1 MLGGTIEAAAGA
13 RPPREGPSVTCPAVD
28 LEEGPDD
35 EVPPYRA
42 PLPPSDRLWR
52 HPSEVG
58 GSGAGAST
66 TPRGGRTGRPPW
78 VVALVA
84 GGVGACVAVGVM
96 AVFGLLDHKI
106 VERLVVEREAVAP
119 AASTVSTPSASLA
132 SVVAEAKPT
141 VARIEVGGLIGS
153 ASGSGVLFRDDGYL
167 ITNAHVVSD
176 ASVISVILADGSQHE
191 ATLVGSD
198 TESDIAVVKI
208 DGTGYPTALF
218 GQASTLQ
225 VGQQAIAIGSPLGL
239 EGGPTATVGII
250 SALDRTVQTHGGDE
264 PLTGMIQTDASIAAG
279 SSGGGLFDTN
289 GVARG
294 NHDRSRDHRVRH
306 RGARVRHPGRG
317 GPRVAEQLV
326 TDGKV
331 ARVWLGVRGADMS
344 TTAEQGHGTEG
355 GAMLREVIAG
365 GPAAV
370 AGLQSGDVITRIG
383 DVDVTSMSGLVV
395 ALRDHKPGET
405 VAVTYVR
412 GGQPSTVN
420 VVLAREAVTSRR
432 RERRLLELDNRCCAH
447 PAAQLRRPSLT
458 PDRGARA

>member
-1 MLGGTIEAAAGA
+1 M
-13 RPPREGPSVTCPAVD
+13 
-28 LEEGPDD
+28 
-35 EVPPYRA
+35 
-42 PLPPSDRLWR
+42 
-52 HPSEVG
+52 
-58 GSGAGAST
+58 
-66 TPRGGRTGRPPW
+66 
-78 VVALVA
+78 
-84 GGVGACVAVGVM
+84 AVGVM
-96 AVFGLLDHKI
+96 AVFGLLDHKV

-119 AASTVSTPSASLA
+119 AASTVSAPSASLA
-132 SVVAEAKPT
+132 SVVAEARPT

-176 ASVISVILADGSQHE
+176 AEVISVILADGSQHE
-191 ATLVGSD
+191 ATIVGSD

-264 PLTGMIQTDASIAAG
+264 PLTGMIQTDAAIAAG

-289 GVARG
+289 GALVGITTAVAITESGTEGLGFAIPVEVART
-294 NHDRSRDHRVRH
+294 
-306 RGARVRHPGRG
+306 
-317 GPRVAEQLV
+317 VAEQLV

-344 TTAEQGHGTEG
+344 TNAEQDHGTEG

-365 GPAAV
+365 GPAAA
-370 AGLQSGDVITRIG
+370 AGLQSGDVVTRIG

-395 ALRDHKPGET
+395 ALRGHKPGET

-420 VVLAREAVTSRR
+420 VVLAQK
-432 RERRLLELDNRCCAH
+432 
-447 PAAQLRRPSLT
+447 P
-458 PDRGARA
+458 

>member
-1 MLGGTIEAAAGA
+1 
-13 RPPREGPSVTCPAVD
+13 
-28 LEEGPDD
+28 
-35 EVPPYRA
+35 
-42 PLPPSDRLWR
+42 
-52 HPSEVG
+52 
-58 GSGAGAST
+58 
-66 TPRGGRTGRPPW
+66 

-96 AVFGLLDHKI
+96 AVAGLLDHKI

-119 AASTVSTPSASLA
+119 AASTVSTPSGSLA
-132 SVVAEAKPT
+132 SVVAEARPAI
-141 VARIEVGGLIGS
+141 ARIEVGGLIGS

-176 ASVISVILADGSQHE
+176 ASVISVVLADGSQHE
-191 ATLVGSD
+191 GTLVGSD
-198 TESDIAVVKI
+198 AESDIAVVKI
-208 DGTGYPTALF
+208 DGTGFPTARF

-289 GVARG
+289 GSLVGITTAVAITEAG
-294 NHDRSRDHRVRH
+294 TEGLGFAIPVEQ
-306 RGARVRHPGRG
+306 ART
-317 GPRVAEQLV
+317 VAEQLV

-331 ARVWLGVRGADMS
+331 ARVWLGVRGADMT
-344 TTAEQGHGTEG
+344 TTAEQDHGTDG

-365 GPAAV
+365 GPAAT
-370 AGLQSGDVITRIG
+370 AGIQSGDVITKIG

-412 GGQPSTVN
+412 GGQPTTVN
-420 VVLAREAVTSRR
+420 VVLAQK
-432 RERRLLELDNRCCAH
+432 
-447 PAAQLRRPSLT
+447 P
-458 PDRGARA
+458 

>member
-1 MLGGTIEAAAGA
+1 MLGGTIETAAGA
-13 RPPREGPSVTCPAVD
+13 RPRREGPSVTCPAVD

-35 EVPPYRA
+35 EVPSYRA

-58 GSGAGAST
+58 GSGAATST
-66 TPRGGRTGRPPW
+66 TPRRGRTGRPPW

-96 AVFGLLDHKI
+96 AVAGLLDHKI

-119 AASTVSTPSASLA
+119 AASTVSTPSSSLA
-132 SVVAEAKPT
+132 SVVAEAKPAI
-141 VARIEVGGLIGS
+141 ARIEVGGLVGS
-153 ASGSGVLFRDDGYL
+153 ASGSGVLFRDDGYV

-176 ASVISVILADGSQHE
+176 ASVISVILADGTQHE
-191 ATLVGSD
+191 GTLVGSD
-198 TESDIAVVKI
+198 SESDIAVVKI
-208 DGTGYPTALF
+208 DGNGYPTARL
-218 GQASTLQ
+218 GQAATLQ

-289 GVARG
+289 GSLVGITTAVAITESG
-294 NHDRSRDHRVRH
+294 TE
-306 RGARVRHPGRG
+306 GLGFAIPIEQARN
-317 GPRVAEQLV
+317 VAEQLV

-331 ARVWLGVRGADMS
+331 ARVWLGVRGADMATS
-344 TTAEQGHGTEG
+344 AEQDHGTDG

-365 GPAAV
+365 GPAAT
-370 AGLQSGDVITRIG
+370 AGLQNGDVITRIG

-395 ALRDHKPGET
+395 ALRDHQPGET
-405 VAVTYVR
+405 VSVTYVR
-412 GGQPSTVN
+412 GGQPTTVN
-420 VVLAREAVTSRR
+420 VVLAEK
-432 RERRLLELDNRCCAH
+432 
-447 PAAQLRRPSLT
+447 P
-458 PDRGARA
+458 